1 MNNQD
6 AVLNKIS
13 LLKLIKFKSEQKTD
27 VDWEEIIFEQADQQ
41 LNSLRVIMW
50 SS

>member
-1 MNNQD
+1 MSNQN
-6 AVLNKIS
+6 AVLDKINS
-13 LLKLIKFKSEQKTD
+13 LKLIKFKSEQKTD

-50 SS
+50 FF